1 MSSAVV
7 LLYTSFYQK
16 VDAEELG
23 GLWEVMKEGFISGYA
38 LFLVSSTFVTGEGD
52 SSWEENS
59 CGVLRVPLKMNV

>member
-23 GLWEVMKEGFISGYA
+23 GLWEVMKEGFISAYA
-38 LFLVSSTFVTGEGD
+38 LFLVSPTFVTGAGEGD
-52 SSWEENS
+52 TSWEEN
-59 CGVLRVPLKMNV
+59 